1 MQLYK
6 TETKIYT
13 QIPVSGSAKTFIYYI
28 LHARTVPLSCH
39 QALCT
44 GSIGGNC
51 WTKFRGMIPW
61 ELERPSVP
69 PLVPQERWGKEHRG
83 CFRLGIRSTQ
93 ILHIT
98 VGSVA
103 TKWGNHEIRKCCDWK
118 CGEIFGSWS
127 PGCGV
132 KNCKKDY
139 LYDLRTVTV
148 KSSGTLFGPIP
159 GLPPRELNP

>member
-6 TETKIYT
+6 TKTKIYT

-28 LHARTVPLSCH
+28 LHPRTVPLSCH
-39 QALCT
+39 QAFRT

-51 WTKFRGMIPW
+51 WTKFRAMIPW

-69 PLVPQERWGKEHRG
+69 PLVLQERWGKEHRG

-103 TKWGNHEIRKCCDWK
+103 TKWGNREIRKCCDWK

-132 KNCKKDY
+132 KKLQKGISLWSQDG
-139 LYDLRTVTV
+139 DREI
-148 KSSGTLFGPIP
+148 SGTLFGLIP